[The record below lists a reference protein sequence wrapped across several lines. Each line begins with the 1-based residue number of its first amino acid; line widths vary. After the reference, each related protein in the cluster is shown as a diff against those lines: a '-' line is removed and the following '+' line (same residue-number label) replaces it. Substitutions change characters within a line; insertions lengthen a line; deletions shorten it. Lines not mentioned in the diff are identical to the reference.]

1 MIINEARL
9 QSHWFN
15 PLCSSNASWTYC
27 ISLSVRRSG
36 FSGVGERG
44 RKEEGKKQEIKD
56 EWGKMEG
63 GSGGKEQRRTVIK
76 ERR

>member
-1 MIINEARL
+1 M
-9 QSHWFN
+9 
-15 PLCSSNASWTYC
+15 
-27 ISLSVRRSG
+27 
-36 FSGVGERG
+36 GERG

-76 ERR
+76 ERWKKGGKNQKWK